1 MKPLLR
7 ILTLAALPTLAGGCF
22 GGCDDD
28 GGSRKSPIEQDLPG
42 QAVIGTLTTSGTD
55 DARWEYTYD
64 ALGRMVYVHARLG
77 DKELSEETKY
87 GYPVDG
93 AEGRGVAVVW
103 RKLASGD
110 KLHYGLASDGSA
122 VRAELDRGGVR
133 RAVAA
138 GVRRNAR
145 GDQTEVTLGNGTR
158 LTRRYDDA
166 GDLRLRRVAL
176 QRGDEAL
183 FDQEY
188 VFDEV
193 GNLTRVTDAVR
204 PSRTAAYEYDDL
216 DRLTSATIGGAASAY
231 DYDAAGNLTAKGSWD
246 ASRGRPVALTQAYDH
261 PDKPHA
267 VTRTTTEDGEAITY
281 TYDAT
286 GNLVQRS
293 DGLALE
299 WNEENMPVVTRLTRG
314 AVTTTI
320 TRSFVGEQ
328 PYRKVEDG
336 VTTLY
341 PFEGTRVEG
350 AALRID
356 LDSYAETAPDGS
368 LRYLLPD
375 TVGSTT
381 LVTDEAGNV
390 VFDGSY
396 MPYGELRTGAGAAA
410 LYTPK
415 TEFADRE
422 RDGVGLY
429 DFGARLYDPRSGR
442 FISPDGVLAGSAPLN
457 RYAYASNNPTTRIDP
472 DGHADQDP
480 KKDGTAPAP
489 RPVGAEDPLAKP
501 VPVTPPNGV
510 EPAYV
515 TGSVTLGLATLAVTY
530 DFYRG
535 DWYLGYGFSVG
546 LDASLRVGF
555 VAAYLG
561 SAKEPK
567 DIIGGDSVSV
577 SAGAGLSGAV
587 SAGSSGVAV
596 EAGVGVGAKFPK
608 GFGALA
614 GQSMSP
620 SRQGGI
626 SRTENLTNKPAP
638 VVYVRPGRFER
649 GISCTAGNMAQPQK
663 NLLPKPTPRPMT
675 PKAIGGVETKVLL
688 DWLRTQGTKK

>member
-1 MKPLLR
+1 MKPIFRLLA
-7 ILTLAALPTLAGGCF
+7 LAALPALAGGCF
-22 GGCDDD
+22 GGCDHDA
-28 GGSRKSPIEQDLPG
+28 GAQKSPIEQDLSG

-64 ALGRMVYVHARLG
+64 SLGRTVYVTARLG
-77 DKELSEETKY
+77 DKEMSEETKY
-87 GYPVDG
+87 GYPVEG

-110 KLHYGLASDGSA
+110 KLRYGLAGDGSA
-122 VRAELDRGGVR
+122 VRVELDRGGVR
-133 RAVAA
+133 RTIAD
-138 GVRRNAR
+138 GIRRNAR
-145 GDQTEVTLGNGTR
+145 GDQAEVTLGNGTR
-158 LTRRYDDA
+158 LTRSYDDA
-166 GDLRLRRVAL
+166 GDLRLRRVTL
-176 QRGDEAL
+176 KRGDDAL

-188 VFDEV
+188 AFDEV
-193 GNLTRVTDAVR
+193 GNLTRVTDGVR
-204 PSRTAAYEYDDL
+204 PGRTALYEYDDL
-216 DRLTSATIGGAASAY
+216 DRLTAATIGGEATAY
-231 DYDAAGNLTAKGSWD
+231 GYDASGNLVAKGSWD
-246 ASRGRPVALTQAYDH
+246 ATRGRPVALTQAYDH

-267 VTRTTTEDGEAITY
+267 VTRTTTEDGESITY
-281 TYDAT
+281 TYDAS

-293 DGLALE
+293 DGLTLE
-299 WNEENMPVVTRLTRG
+299 WNEENMPVAARLTRG
-314 AVTTTI
+314 GITTTI

-328 PYRKVEDG
+328 TYRKVEGG

-341 PFEGTRVEG
+341 PFEGTRAEG
-350 AALRID
+350 AALRVD
-356 LDSYAETAPDGS
+356 LDGYAETAPDGT

-381 LVTDEAGNV
+381 LATDEAGQI
-390 VFDGSY
+390 VFDASY
-396 MPYGELRTGAGAAA
+396 MPYGEARSATGAAGPYA
-410 LYTPK
+410 PK

-422 RDGVGLY
+422 RDGAGLY

-442 FISPDGVLAGSAPLN
+442 FVSPDGVLAGAAPLN

-472 DGHADQDP
+472 DGHDDQDP

-489 RPVGAEDPLAKP
+489 KPVGAEDPLAKP
-501 VPVTPPNGV
+501 VPVTPPSGV

-515 TGSVTLGLATLAVTY
+515 TGSVTLGLATIAVTY

-535 DWYLGYGFSVG
+535 DWFLGYGASVG

-555 VAAYLG
+555 IPAYFG
-561 SAKEPK
+561 SAKEPG
-567 DIIGGDSVSV
+567 DIIGGDSLSV

-596 EAGVGVGAKFPK
+596 EVGVGAGAKFPK

-614 GQSMSP
+614 GRSISP

-638 VVYVRPGRFER
+638 VVYVRPGRFDT

-663 NLLPKPTPRPMT
+663 NLLPKPTPRPVT
-675 PKAIGGVETKVLL
+675 PKTIGGVETKVLV